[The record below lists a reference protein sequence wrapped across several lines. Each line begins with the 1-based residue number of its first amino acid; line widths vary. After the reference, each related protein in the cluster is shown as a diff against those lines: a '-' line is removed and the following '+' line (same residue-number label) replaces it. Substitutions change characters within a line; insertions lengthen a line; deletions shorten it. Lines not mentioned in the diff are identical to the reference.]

1 LYKSYFTLGFSW
13 VFKKIILRLK
23 KYILHLLIK
32 IKFFTMNKWS
42 TTTKILVGLLT
53 VGVIGTGG
61 YLIYRAVKK
70 GAVEKGTK
78 SAEPK
83 KQERKINI
91 V

>member
-1 LYKSYFTLGFSW
+1 
-13 VFKKIILRLK
+13 
-23 KYILHLLIK
+23 
-32 IKFFTMNKWS
+32 MNKWS
-42 TTTKILVGLLT
+42 TNTKIVVGLLT